1 LLVDMATLTGAAR
14 VALGPELPALFGSRN
29 ETVEAL
35 LRHGRAHADPLW
47 PMPLWDGY
55 EDEIASRVA
64 DINNVSGSTFAGAVI
79 GGLFLR
85 RFVSAA
91 RDWLHVDL
99 YAWNGK
105 DRPGRSVGGEPQAV
119 RALYALLVERFG

>member
-1 LLVDMATLTGAAR
+1 
-14 VALGPELPALFGSRN
+14 
-29 ETVEAL
+29 
-35 LRHGRAHADPLW
+35 
-47 PMPLWDGY
+47 
-55 EDEIASRVA
+55 VA
-64 DINNVSGSTFAGAVI
+64 DINNVSSSAFAGALI

-85 RFVSAA
+85 RFVSPQ

-105 DRPGRSVGGEPQAV
+105 ERPGRSVGGEPQAV

>member
-1 LLVDMATLTGAAR
+1 
-14 VALGPELPALFGSRN
+14 
-29 ETVEAL
+29 
-35 LRHGRAHADPLW
+35 
-47 PMPLWDGY
+47 MPLWDGY
-55 EDEIASRVA
+55 DDEIASKVA

-99 YAWNGK
+99 YGWNRK
-105 DRPGRSVGGEPQAV
+105 DRPGRPVGGEPQAV